1 MAAQRAA
8 LLLSCYRRNEATDPD
23 AYVAAVTLML
33 AQYPEYIVD
42 RVTDPRRG
50 LPSKSPFLPSAFD
63 VRTECERLMAP
74 FAEQER
80 REQEARLKL
89 PPQARDP
96 QVDERIKA
104 GFKKLIGQLEG
115 GDRTGRPAA
124 EADARRM
131 KEGAEREMVRR
142 HHMDRLEQM
151 RAHNE
156 AVPCRLSE
164 RALAAIK
171 ERDRIRTEEGI

>member
-63 VRTECERLMAP
+63 VRTECERLMGFPVGWTALDG
-74 FAEQER
+74 ATDSQR
-80 REQEARLKL
+80 W
-89 PPQARDP
+89 
-96 QVDERIKA
+96 QVLGDSMVVPVMRWIGERIQ
-104 GFKKLIGQLEG
+104 GVDDI
-115 GDRTGRPAA
+115 
-124 EADARRM
+124 
-131 KEGAEREMVRR
+131 VRR
-142 HHMDRLEQM
+142 ADPPP
-151 RAHNE
+151 A
-156 AVPCRLSE
+156 
-164 RALAAIK
+164 
-171 ERDRIRTEEGI
+171 